1 MDPLYH
7 VGDSIMINIRNKRL
21 VGNVIPYPRGD
32 FLLHMKID
40 LTRQPIIH
48 NYDSIFE
55 DDDNRDRIYTT
66 SDGQIYAFNIS
77 NTDYTYLYIIQLS
90 TGQMVYCFE
99 DYLIPFKKEL
109 LTRTISEYNGR
120 RKEFNRRIRNDT
132 VAAIALGTK
141 MPLDINR
148 HIASLTLSKK
158 AGGRKRKTRKMRKLR
173 KTRK

>member
-7 VGDSIMINIRNKRL
+7 EGDSIMINIRNKRL
-21 VGNVIPYPRGD
+21 AGNVIPYPNGD
-32 FLLHMKID
+32 FLVHMKSS
-40 LTRQPIIH
+40 LTLQPTIF
-48 NYDSIFE
+48 NYDDLYE
-55 DDDNRDRIYTT
+55 DDQYRDRIYTT
-66 SDGQIYAFNIS
+66 SDGQIYALS
-77 NTDYTYLYIIQLS
+77 VSDTYLYIIQLS
-90 TGQMVYCFE
+90 TGQMVQCFE
-99 DYLIPFKKEL
+99 DQLIPFKKEL

-148 HIASLTLSKK
+148 HIASLTLSRK